1 MKIRIVVLIFFLICY
16 TKYGENMKK
25 VFKTLEEQLAILKDR
40 GLVVFDE
47 EKAKNILLREN
58 YFFISG
64 YRHFFEVSK
73 DKFIKGTTFEELYG
87 MFIFDR
93 KLRNIFFKNLLV
105 IENNL
110 KSIMSYELSQSYG
123 VNDKEYLL
131 PKNYTSDSMQVRQVR
146 DVLNKINRQIRING
160 SKHTAT
166 YHYITNYGYVPMW
179 ILVKVLSFGLIA
191 EYYDIL
197 KSNDQRR
204 ISDVY
209 KLDSVT
215 FSTYLH
221 ILSNYRNLC
230 AHEDILYEHKTQ
242 RSIPNTRYHELL
254 NIEMKDGEYVYGK
267 DDMFAVIIIFKYL
280 LTKDEFK
287 DLINETSY
295 EFDIL
300 DGKTNIIPTNKLLNK
315 IGFPD
320 NWRDIIKLD

>member
-1 MKIRIVVLIFFLICY
+1 MM
-16 TKYGENMKK
+16 MKK
-25 VFKTLEEQLAILKDR
+25 SDIKSFKTIDQQITILR
-40 GLVVFDE
+40 GKGLIIDDNDE
-47 EKAKNILLREN
+47 TRNLLLREN

-64 YRHFFEVSK
+64 YRHFFETSK

-87 MFIFDR
+87 IFIFDR

-105 IENNL
+105 IENNV
-110 KSIMSYELSQSYG
+110 KSILSYELSQVYG
-123 VNDKEYLL
+123 ANDKEYLM
-131 PKNYTSDSMQVRQVR
+131 PKNYTNDPMQVRQVH
-146 DVLNKINRQIRING
+146 DVLNKVNRQIRING
-160 SKHTAT
+160 TGHSAT

-179 ILVKVLSFGLIA
+179 ILVKVISFGLMS

-197 KSNDQRR
+197 KDADKAR
-204 ISDVY
+204 IANIY

-242 RSIPNTRYHELL
+242 RAIPDTKYHEML
-254 NIEMKDGEYVYGK
+254 NIEKVDDEYKYGK
-267 DDMFAVIIIFKYL
+267 DDLFAVIIIFKQL
-280 LTKDEFK
+280 LSQDEFK
-287 DLINETSY
+287 EMFNEISY

-320 NWRDIIKLD
+320 NWRDLINMD

>member
-1 MKIRIVVLIFFLICY
+1 MR
-16 TKYGENMKK
+16 K
-25 VFKTLEEQLAILKDR
+25 VFRTLDEQIEILKNR
-40 GLVVFDE
+40 GLIIFDV

-58 YFFISG
+58 YFFLSG
-64 YRHFFEVSK
+64 YRHFFESSK
-73 DKFIKGTTFEELYG
+73 DKFIKGTTFEELHG

-93 KLRNIFFKNLLV
+93 KMRNIFFKNLLV

-110 KSIMSYELSQSYG
+110 KSIISYQLSQNYG
-123 VNDKEYLL
+123 INEKEYLL
-131 PKNYTSDSMQVRQVR
+131 PKNYTNDPMDVRQVH
-146 DVLNKINRQIRING
+146 DVLNKISRQIKING

-179 ILVKVLSFGLIA
+179 ILVKVLSFGLVS

-197 KSNDQRR
+197 KTKDQKM
-204 ISDVY
+204 ISDLY
-209 KLDSVT
+209 NLDPIT

-242 RSIPNTRYHELL
+242 RSIPDTVYHSLL
-254 NIEMKDGEYVYGK
+254 KIEKKDDEYIYGK
-267 DDMFAVIIIFKYL
+267 DDMFAVIIIFKQM
-280 LTKDEFK
+280 LTAEEFRE
-287 DLINETSY
+287 LMNEISY

-320 NWRDIIKLD
+320 NWRDIVDMN

>member
-1 MKIRIVVLIFFLICY
+1 MR
-16 TKYGENMKK
+16 K
-25 VFKTLEEQLAILKDR
+25 VFRTLDEQIEILKNR
-40 GLVVFDE
+40 GLIIFDV

-58 YFFISG
+58 YFFLSG
-64 YRHFFEVSK
+64 YRHFFESSK
-73 DKFIKGTTFEELYG
+73 DKFIKGTTFEELHG

-93 KLRNIFFKNLLV
+93 KMRNIFFKNLLV

-110 KSIMSYELSQSYG
+110 KSIISYQLSQNYG
-123 VNDKEYLL
+123 INE
-131 PKNYTSDSMQVRQVR
+131 KNYTNDPMDVRQVH
-146 DVLNKINRQIRING
+146 DVLNKISRQIKING

-179 ILVKVLSFGLIA
+179 ILVKVLSFGLVS

-197 KSNDQRR
+197 KTKDQKM
-204 ISDVY
+204 ISDLY
-209 KLDSVT
+209 NLDPIT

-242 RSIPNTRYHELL
+242 RSIPDTVYHSLL
-254 NIEMKDGEYVYGK
+254 KIEKKDDEYIYGK
-267 DDMFAVIIIFKYL
+267 DDMFAVIIIFKQM
-280 LTKDEFK
+280 LTAEEFRE
-287 DLINETSY
+287 LMNEISY

-320 NWRDIIKLD
+320 NWRDIVDMN